1 MIIPFGQAA
10 ETDKVGKKKQPMEL
24 EPCRDAQF
32 SNRIKQIVSN
42 LHPLLFTSFF
52 FVPPSC
58 FCSLPRSYAP

>member
-32 SNRIKQIVSN
+32 FKSNQADR
-42 LHPLLFTSFF
+42 
-52 FVPPSC
+52 
-58 FCSLPRSYAP
+58 